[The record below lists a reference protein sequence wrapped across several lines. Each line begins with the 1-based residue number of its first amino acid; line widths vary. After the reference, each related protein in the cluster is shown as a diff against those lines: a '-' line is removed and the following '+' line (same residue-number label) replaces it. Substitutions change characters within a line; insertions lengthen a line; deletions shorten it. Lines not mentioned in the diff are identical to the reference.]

1 MAKYYVQSGSVQLIL
16 QASSPRKAAVAAF
29 QWSCERQA
37 TIDAD
42 SPLEHVQIAE
52 RLGWQLEEVIAVG
65 ERGFDQTGR
74 SGVRHAGHRGGM
86 AGRRRSLGQL
96 QLIP

>member
-65 ERGFDQTGR
+65 ERGFDQPDARLFDTLDIVAAWQGDAVPWV
-74 SGVRHAGHRGGM
+74 SCN
-86 AGRRRSLGQL
+86 
-96 QLIP
+96 